1 MSKSTYDDSPGRKEL
16 VVLFGE
22 IKTPPFSAATR
33 QEAGDLLRSVQ
44 EGETLSLP
52 VSRPLSSLG
61 RRCHELPVND
71 ETVTWRIIYRVDP
84 DAVLVC
90 LVFPKKTER
99 IPRRVLDACR
109 HRLAVYDRSAG

>member
-1 MSKSTYDDSPGRKEL
+1 MSNPTYDSPGRKEL
-16 VVLFGE
+16 VFLFCE
-22 IKTPPFSAATR
+22 IKTPPFSAAAR

-61 RRCHELPVND
+61 RRCHELRVND
-71 ETVTWRIIYRVDP
+71 VTVTWRIIYRVDP

-90 LVFPKKTER
+90 EVFPKKTER